1 MNLNSKSFLPL
12 QKTEDVNNW
21 AIAPLVA
28 GGLIAAGGSLLGGA
42 ISSSGQ
48 SSANQTNMDIAQMQN
63 AWNLEQWNRENEYN
77 TPSAQVQRLQ
87 DAGLNPALMYGSGAV
102 SNTAASSPRAA
113 AATVQNA
120 STGYAQGLSQA
131 TGMAMQVI
139 MNQQEISKMQAQSEL
154 AKSQSDLARMNT
166 NVGTVRSGLYAAQ
179 TAQTYSNID
188 VNSARISN
196 LMSQTSLNEARE
208 IGQRITNA
216 NLPENYRLQQ
226 ELRQTAISLN
236 NEQLRSISVRLA
248 QTWKALEISEGRYQ
262 NDSSRAFWQS
272 HLWEQQIENLRSGAS
287 LNDVK
292 TELLRI
298 GVGYED
304 ANQVI
309 GMIGKILGGVS
320 SAASTFVR

>member
-1 MNLNSKSFLPL
+1 MPL
-12 QKTEDVNNW
+12 KECNVRSLKKVEEHNY
-21 AIAPLVA
+21 AIAPLVL
-28 GGLIAAGGSLLGGA
+28 GGLIAAGGSLLSGA

-48 SSANQTNMDIAQMQN
+48 SSANKTNMDIARMQN

-77 TPSAQVQRLQ
+77 TPSAQVQRLR
-87 DAGLNPALMYGSGAV
+87 DAGLNPALMYGSGSGV
-102 SNTAASSPRAA
+102 TSAATSPRAA
-113 AATVQNA
+113 SATVENA
-120 STGYAQGLSQA
+120 STGYAQGISQA
-131 TGMAMQVI
+131 TGMMMQTI

-154 AKSQSDLARMNT
+154 AKTQADLARMNT
-166 NVGTVRSGLYAAQ
+166 NVQTVRSGLYAAQ

-196 LMSQTSLNEARE
+196 LMSQTSLNEVRA
-208 IGQRITNA
+208 IGQRITNE

-236 NEQLRSISVRLA
+236 NEQIRAIGIKLA

-292 TELLRI
+292 TEMLRI

-304 ANQVI
+304 ANQIV

-320 SAASTFVR
+320 TAASAF